1 MKLTLGEIS
10 VLFDELNGRIIN
22 QDTRERNKT
31 GLLSQK
37 LSIKSKYIL
46 NNQLNKSLTEEL
58 KCFDEAQLELFKEF
72 AADGKAEENN
82 NVYKVH
88 SENQSELMDKI
99 NELSFIEKEIAVP
112 DLNVEDFFDIETE
125 DYYPIF
131 LEKLLKKEKVASVP
145 EPSLPL

>member
-1 MKLTLGEIS
+1 MKLTLGEIL

-22 QDTRERNKT
+22 QETRERNKT

-37 LSIKSKYIL
+37 ISIKSKYIL

-58 KCFDEAQLELFKEF
+58 KCFDEAQLELFKGF
-72 AADGKAEENN
+72 AAEGKAEENN
-82 NVYKVH
+82 NTYKINP
-88 SENQSELMDKI
+88 ENQSELVDKI
-99 NELSFIEKEIAVP
+99 NELSSIEKEVAVP

-145 EPSLPL
+145 EPSLP